1 MFDVTFL
8 QLSCENKSLETID
21 KIKNGR
27 DVEELIV
34 LWFLSRMVLLPTVE
48 KSRIPFSIV
57 ISSFFATSEKC
68 AIVRRLYCRRFYVKR
83 LKGTKYARSD
93 IGTLCVS
100 IVTILKM
107 VHAWR
112 DAIFRNDMFHDR
124 RKSLATFCLY
134 GWQYSFRQQTL
145 ITEDASAVAT
155 NVPLSFFIFIY

>member
-1 MFDVTFL
+1 VTWDFF
-8 QLSCENKSLETID
+8 SYPAKNKSLETID

-27 DVEELIV
+27 DIEELIV
-34 LWFLSRMVLLPTVE
+34 LWFLFRMVLLPTVE

-57 ISSFFATSEKC
+57 ISSFFFATSEKC

-83 LKGTKYARSD
+83 LKGIKCARSD

-100 IVTILKM
+100 IVTILKT

-124 RKSLATFCLY
+124 RKSLPTFCLY
-134 GWQYSFRQQTL
+134 GWQ
-145 ITEDASAVAT
+145 
-155 NVPLSFFIFIY
+155 